1 MKEGIKMRD
10 VNRILRI
17 TSRIADKWYDKCPD
31 WRFMQMVCNFMAWLG
46 SDVFYLEDDK
56 FEEKFNEFMEGVGR
70 NRT

>member
-1 MKEGIKMRD
+1 MRD

-17 TSRIADKWYDKCPD
+17 TSRIADKWYNKCSD

-46 SDVFYLEDDK
+46 SDAFYLEDDK

-70 NRT
+70 NGT